1 MVMVVM
7 VNLTSSGRNLSRELG
22 ENTEGK
28 TEGSWVSRPL
38 CGVNGSERDS
48 E

>member
-1 MVMVVM
+1 MVM

-22 ENTEGK
+22 TNTEGK
-28 TEGSWVSRPL
+28 TEGSGVSHAL
-38 CGVNGSERDS
+38 CGINGSERDL